1 MFNVQKVVD
10 KKVAVVNNNFMFKV
24 FILLIFVYIEV
35 IVYIV
40 LGVKINYI
48 KSIFSMMLRQ
58 EEMNYLGKENNVSMS
73 FGLDV
78 FV

>member
-48 KSIFSMMLRQ
+48 KLIFGMMLRQ

>member
-10 KKVAVVNNNFMFKV
+10 KKVVVVNNNFMFKV

-48 KSIFSMMLRQ
+48 KSIFGMMLRQ

>member
-48 KSIFSMMLRQ
+48 KSIFGMMLRQ
-58 EEMNYLGKENNVSMS
+58 EDMNYLGKENNVSMS

>member
-48 KSIFSMMLRQ
+48 KLIFGMMLRQ
-58 EEMNYLGKENNVSMS
+58 EEMNYSGKENNVSMS

>member
-10 KKVAVVNNNFMFKV
+10 KKVVVVNNNFMFKV

-48 KSIFSMMLRQ
+48 KLIFGMMLRQ

>member
-10 KKVAVVNNNFMFKV
+10 KKVAAVNNNFMFKV

-48 KSIFSMMLRQ
+48 KSIFGMMLRQ

>member
-10 KKVAVVNNNFMFKV
+10 KKVAMVNNNFMFKV

-48 KSIFSMMLRQ
+48 KSIFGMMLRQ

>member
-48 KSIFSMMLRQ
+48 KLIFGMMLRQ
-58 EEMNYLGKENNVSMS
+58 EEMNYLGKENNVLMS

>member
-48 KSIFSMMLRQ
+48 KSIFGMMFRQ

>member
-10 KKVAVVNNNFMFKV
+10 KKVVVVNNNFMFKV

-48 KSIFSMMLRQ
+48 KSIFGMMLRQ
-58 EEMNYLGKENNVSMS
+58 EEMNYFGKENNVSMS

>member
-48 KSIFSMMLRQ
+48 NLIFGMMLRQ

>member
-48 KSIFSMMLRQ
+48 KSIFGMMLRQ
-58 EEMNYLGKENNVSMS
+58 EEMNYSGKENNVSMS

>member
-40 LGVKINYI
+40 LGVRINYI
-48 KSIFSMMLRQ
+48 KSIFGMMLRQ

>member
-10 KKVAVVNNNFMFKV
+10 KKVAVVNNNFMFKI

-48 KSIFSMMLRQ
+48 KLIFGMMLRQ

>member
-48 KSIFSMMLRQ
+48 KLIFGMMFRQ

>member
-48 KSIFSMMLRQ
+48 KLIFGIMLRQ

>member
-48 KSIFSMMLRQ
+48 KSIFGMMLRQ